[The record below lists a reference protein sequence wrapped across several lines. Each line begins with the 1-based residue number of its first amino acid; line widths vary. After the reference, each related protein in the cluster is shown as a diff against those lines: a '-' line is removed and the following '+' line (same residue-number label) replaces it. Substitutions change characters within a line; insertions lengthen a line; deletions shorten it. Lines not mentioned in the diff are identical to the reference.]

1 MPGKT
6 PIWSAFLAS
15 LAIASTAGAAS
26 WPELAS
32 GNFTVDTSI
41 PFIDSDGDRMPDA
54 WETSKGTNPAVSD
67 ANANPDGD
75 YLTNIQEYNA
85 GTNPLVAETNTLPF
99 GESANFTLQG
109 VTRATDT
116 DADGLPDWWET
127 LYGLPIG
134 TSNAT
139 ADPDGDGMTNLQ
151 EFNGGWN
158 PNVADRLSTLVA
170 TSSNFL
176 TDTGAYP
183 LGQTKDTDG
192 DGMPDWW
199 EARYGLNRL
208 VNDANLN
215 PDGDNRTNIQ
225 EYLNG
230 WRPDRDDLWGE
241 VFLTS
246 GNFLLDTAGR
256 PIDTD
261 RDGIPDFWE
270 TTYGLNPN
278 LADANGDPDG
288 DGRTNIEEYN
298 AGTNPQ
304 VNDWAGP
311 ARLESASFLTDTG
324 GYNRGYS
331 TDTDGDGL
339 PDWWETKYGLFVSVN
354 DANGNPDGDA
364 LTNIQEYN
372 AGSVPTSF
380 DYLYIVD
387 AQGNLFLL
395 DTGGK
400 FSDLDLDGIPNWWER
415 RYTGNNLTMV
425 PVGDSDSDGQSNLSE
440 YAAGT
445 NPSDPRSAF
454 IIQEYTVENAVDG
467 AHMSISWNT
476 MPDRIYNVFASE
488 SLNSWPST
496 PARQVSG
503 DGNQAT
509 VKVPIA
515 GKKAIFLR
523 VEVQVVRP

>member
-1 MPGKT
+1 MPGKS
-6 PIWSAFLAS
+6 PIWSAISTVLLFVCTAS
-15 LAIASTAGAAS
+15 AAS

-32 GNFTVDTSI
+32 ENFTVDTSI
-41 PFIDSDGDRMPDA
+41 PWVDTDGDKMPDA
-54 WETSKGTNPAVSD
+54 WEVVMGTDPNVSD

-75 YLTNIQEYNA
+75 ALTNIQEYNA
-85 GTNPLVAETNTLPF
+85 GTNPLVPESNVLAF
-99 GESANFTLQG
+99 AESANFTLQG
-109 VTRATDT
+109 VVFSIDS
-116 DADGLPDWWET
+116 DADGLPDWWEV

-134 TSNAT
+134 TADAS
-139 ADPDGDGMTNLQ
+139 ADPDGDGLTNLQ

-158 PNVADRLSTLVA
+158 PIVAEHQSTLSA
-170 TSSNFL
+170 ESSNFL
-176 TDTGAYP
+176 ADTGAYP
-183 LGQTKDTDG
+183 LGQTMDTDG

-199 EARYGLNRL
+199 EDRYGLNRF
-208 VNDANLN
+208 VNDAALN
-215 PDGDNRTNIQ
+215 PDGDNRTNLQ
-225 EYLNG
+225 EYLGG

-241 VFLTS
+241 VFLAS
-246 GNFLLDTAGR
+246 NNFLLDTAGR
-256 PIDTD
+256 PVDTD
-261 RDGIPDFWE
+261 RDGLPDFWE
-270 TTYGLNPN
+270 IAYGLDPN
-278 LADANGDPDG
+278 VADANLDSDG

-298 AGTNPQ
+298 AGTNPL

-339 PDWWETKYGLFVSVN
+339 PDWWESKYGLFLTAN

-372 AGSVPTSF
+372 AGSDPTSF

-415 RYTGNNLTMV
+415 RFTGDNLIMV
-425 PVGDSDSDGQSNLSE
+425 PHVDNDLDGKSNLSE

-445 NPSDPRSAF
+445 NPNDPRSGFA
-454 IIQEYTVENAVDG
+454 IQDHFVEDSVDG
-467 AHMSISWNT
+467 LQMSISWDT
-476 MPDRIYNVFASE
+476 MPDRIYNVFATGT
-488 SLNSWPST
+488 LASWPTT

-503 DGNQAT
+503 DGNRAT